1 MALAAKNAP
10 MSSTNKITFYY
21 LGAEEGKSRKG
32 VLASSAVTSV
42 SFGAFIGLLH
52 SSTRTRILER
62 MGNVFMLALLFV
74 VMGVA
79 IYVVLIFNGLISLK
93 NDVTKAWAN
102 IDVLLKQ
109 RHDELPNL
117 VEVCK
122 GYMNYETE
130 TLERVTRARSQYQQ
144 AMSVDQK
151 AHADRST
158 TNALRGLFAVVE
170 NYPQLKANENFL
182 KLQNRISELE
192 NEIADRREY
201 YNDAVNTFNTR
212 IQQVPDTFVAVLM
225 NLTPRP
231 MFQANDVDRVPVQV
245 SVGASR

>member
-1 MALAAKNAP
+1 MNNLLSLAFLFA
-10 MSSTNKITFYY
+10 I
-21 LGAEEGKSRKG
+21 
-32 VLASSAVTSV
+32 
-42 SFGAFIGLLH
+42 IGL
-52 SSTRTRILER
+52 T
-62 MGNVFMLALLFV
+62 
-74 VMGVA
+74 
-79 IYVVLIFNGLISLK
+79 IYVVMIFNGLISLR

-122 GYMNYETE
+122 GYMNYERE
-130 TLERVTRARSQYQQ
+130 TFERVAQARSQYQQ
-144 AMSVDQK
+144 AISVDQK
-151 AHADRST
+151 AQADRST
-158 TNALRGLFAVVE
+158 TTALRGLFAIAE

-182 KLQNRISELE
+182 KLQNRITELE

-212 IQQVPDTFVAVLM
+212 IQEVPDTFVAVLM

-231 MFQANDVDRVPVQV
+231 MFQASDADRTPVQLSV
-245 SVGASR
+245 SASR